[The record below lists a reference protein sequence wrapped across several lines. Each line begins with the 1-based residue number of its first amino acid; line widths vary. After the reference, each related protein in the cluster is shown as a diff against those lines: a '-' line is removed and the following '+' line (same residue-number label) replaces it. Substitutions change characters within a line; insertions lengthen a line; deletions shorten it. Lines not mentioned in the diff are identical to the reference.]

1 MRKLAVLAVC
11 VMALA
16 VGAAAWQ
23 SGQATGQGAASGS
36 AMGQGG
42 GQAMAG
48 TPNLVSEVLAQYT
61 AVSTNA
67 VNAADRFPED
77 KYTWVPPVPAQPDNA
92 SIRSWAQLVAH
103 MTDDAN
109 ANCWSVAGLS
119 AAPARTENATPGP
132 NQKSKADL
140 VAGFKAAV
148 GVCKDA
154 FAKLTP
160 ENMLESAGGRGNV
173 TKIGR
178 LITITAHANEHYGNM
193 VVYYRLLGL
202 VPPSTAD
209 RGRRGGLPR

>member
-1 MRKLAVLAVC
+1 MRNVAVLAIGVL
-11 VMALA
+11 ALA
-16 VGAAAWQ
+16 AGTVA
-23 SGQATGQGAASGS
+23 GQGGQMTREGSG
-36 AMGQGG
+36 AGTGQGG

-48 TPNLVSEVLAQYT
+48 APNLVSEVLAQYT

-67 VNAADRFPED
+67 VNAADRFPDD

-140 VAGFKAAV
+140 VAAFKAAV

-160 ENMLESAGGRGNV
+160 AAMLEPAGGRGNA

-209 RGRRGGLPR
+209 RGRRGGLPE